1 MLLELRVKNF
11 ALIESLQISFG
22 EKFNV
27 LTGET
32 GAGKT
37 ILLQALGLLCG
48 SKFLTG
54 SAREE
59 TVDVTVEAIFIP
71 KKSAKLEEVLDD
83 LGLDFDPDEWVL
95 RRTIQPSGRNKCSL
109 NGNLLRVQ
117 DLKKLGPFL
126 VDIHSQHQTGQLLD
140 SKNHLKFLESYC
152 SDSVSH
158 ALENYRKKIREFK
171 SLQVRQQ
178 SAEQRTQEL
187 SREIARLEA
196 ELKEIEEVRPE
207 IDEDRQLG
215 DLHKRLV
222 HRGEIHSGL
231 EYCRNLLDPA
241 LEHSAFREFLLLE
254 KKIEDIANLDTQ
266 LEGRLDDI
274 KAVNLQV
281 EELRQQLAIFE
292 SELDNLTPQELFDT
306 EARLASLEKLKRK
319 YGSTISEVLEYEE
332 EAASKLFSL
341 QEEQKQIGNLDNELD
356 CLGVKLLQIADEL
369 QDYLAN
375 VASDLGSE
383 VEGQLSRL
391 KMKDAS
397 FHVNFEN
404 SGSAIQIQSNTGVRH
419 LGLRSPQ
426 DCQFYLSAN
435 KGQPSLPLAKVA
447 SGGEISRTMLAL
459 KRTFSRVHSAQTFI
473 FDEIDSGIGGET
485 AHTVA
490 DMLAEIA
497 NENDQNIL
505 VITHLP
511 QVAVRADKH
520 FRVQKY
526 TQNERT
532 GTTVDVLLN
541 SEVRDE
547 ISRMM
552 GLNGNSSE
560 LREMLEG
567 ENSD

>member
-11 ALIESLQISFG
+11 ALIENLQISFG

-71 KKSAKLEEVLDD
+71 KKSARLEEVLDD

-95 RRTIQPSGRNKCSL
+95 RRTIQPGGRNKCSL

-152 SDSVSH
+152 SDSVRH
-158 ALENYRKKIREFK
+158 VLENYRKKIREFK

-266 LEGRLDDI
+266 LVGRLDDI

-356 CLGVKLLQIADEL
+356 SLGAKLLQIADEL

-375 VASDLGSE
+375 SASDLGSE

-404 SGSAIQIQSNTGVRH
+404 SGSAILIQSNTGVRY

>member
-11 ALIESLQISFG
+11 ALIENLQISFG

-48 SKFLTG
+48 SKFLNG

-71 KKSAKLEEVLDD
+71 KKSSRLEEVLDD
-83 LGLDFDPDEWVL
+83 LGLDFDPGEWVL
-95 RRTIQPSGRNKCSL
+95 RRTIQPGGRNRCCL

-140 SKNHLKFLESYC
+140 SKNHFKFLESYC
-152 SDSVSH
+152 SDSVRF
-158 ALENYRKKIREFK
+158 ALETYRMKIKDFK
-171 SLQVRQQ
+171 SLQMRQQ

-187 SREIARLEA
+187 SREIARLES

-207 IDEDRQLG
+207 LDEDRQLG

-231 EYCRNLLDPA
+231 EYCRNALDPA
-241 LEHSAFREFLLLE
+241 GDHSAFRELLLLE
-254 KKIEDIANLDTQ
+254 KKVEVIANLDTQ
-266 LEGRLDDI
+266 LEDHLKDI
-274 KAVNLQV
+274 KAINLQI

-292 SELDNLTPQELFDT
+292 GELDNLTPQELFDT

-332 EAASKLFSL
+332 EAAGKLFSL
-341 QEEQKQIGNLDNELD
+341 QEEQKQIGNLDN
-356 CLGVKLLQIADEL
+356 
-369 QDYLAN
+369 
-375 VASDLGSE
+375 DLGSLGSELLKIADKLQDHLVAAAIDLGTE
-383 VEGQLSRL
+383 VQGQLSRL

-397 FHVNFEN
+397 FHVTFED
-404 SGSAIQIQSNTGVRH
+404 SASAIQIQSNNGTRS
-419 LGLRSPQ
+419 LSLRSPQ

-435 KGQPSLPLAKVA
+435 KGQPALPLAKVA

-459 KRTFSRVHSAQTFI
+459 KRTFSRVHSAQTFV

-490 DMLAEIA
+490 EMLAEIA
-497 NENDQNIL
+497 SEDDQNIL

-532 GTTVDVLLN
+532 STAVDLLLDG
-541 SEVRDE
+541 ELRDE

-560 LREMLEG
+560 LREVLES

>member
-1 MLLELRVKNF
+1 M
-11 ALIESLQISFG
+11 
-22 EKFNV
+22 
-27 LTGET
+27 
-32 GAGKT
+32 
-37 ILLQALGLLCG
+37 
-48 SKFLTG
+48 
-54 SAREE
+54 
-59 TVDVTVEAIFIP
+59 
-71 KKSAKLEEVLDD
+71 
-83 LGLDFDPDEWVL
+83 
-95 RRTIQPSGRNKCSL
+95 
-109 NGNLLRVQ
+109 
-117 DLKKLGPFL
+117 
-126 VDIHSQHQTGQLLD
+126 
-140 SKNHLKFLESYC
+140 
-152 SDSVSH
+152 
-158 ALENYRKKIREFK
+158 
-171 SLQVRQQ
+171 RQQ

-447 SGGEISRTMLAL
+447 SGGDKSDNVSLKAYFFKSAL
-459 KRTFSRVHSAQTFI
+459 GSN
-473 FDEIDSGIGGET
+473 
-485 AHTVA
+485 
-490 DMLAEIA
+490 LY
-497 NENDQNIL
+497 L
-505 VITHLP
+505 
-511 QVAVRADKH
+511 
-520 FRVQKY
+520 
-526 TQNERT
+526 
-532 GTTVDVLLN
+532 
-541 SEVRDE
+541 
-547 ISRMM
+547 
-552 GLNGNSSE
+552 
-560 LREMLEG
+560 
-567 ENSD
+567 

>member
-1 MLLELRVKNF
+1 M
-11 ALIESLQISFG
+11 
-22 EKFNV
+22 
-27 LTGET
+27 
-32 GAGKT
+32 
-37 ILLQALGLLCG
+37 
-48 SKFLTG
+48 
-54 SAREE
+54 
-59 TVDVTVEAIFIP
+59 
-71 KKSAKLEEVLDD
+71 
-83 LGLDFDPDEWVL
+83 
-95 RRTIQPSGRNKCSL
+95 
-109 NGNLLRVQ
+109 
-117 DLKKLGPFL
+117 
-126 VDIHSQHQTGQLLD
+126 
-140 SKNHLKFLESYC
+140 
-152 SDSVSH
+152 
-158 ALENYRKKIREFK
+158 
-171 SLQVRQQ
+171 RQQ

-375 VASDLGSE
+375 AASDLGSE